1 MVPLVLFT
9 CPTCRRALEG
19 TRAEHPAL
27 PFCSDRCRLADLGGW
42 LNESYRISAP
52 LSEEDLD
59 EGLPEGVRAGTPPD
73 EN

>member
-1 MVPLVLFT
+1 MVRLVRFT

-27 PFCSDRCRLADLGGW
+27 PFCSDRCRLADLGSW

-59 EGLPEGVRAGTPPD
+59 QGLPEGARTGEPPD

>member
-1 MVPLVLFT
+1 MRFT

-19 TRAEHPAL
+19 TLADVPTL
-27 PFCSDRCRLADLGGW
+27 PFCSARCRGADLGSW

-52 LSEEDLD
+52 VSEVDLD
-59 EGLPEGVRAGTPPD
+59 AGLPEGARGDAPPD